1 MENEIAWLLGIIT
14 GDGHINKYY
23 IVISDKYYENLKVV
37 KSVIKKLGYKSKIT
51 RDKYEDRYRLWIN
64 SKKFV
69 LYIKPLGLSASGQL
83 PVYILSKKYN
93 HALVRSFLKGLYDAE
108 GYVEYWKPRRRLR
121 VVLTNKSEQLIRFSY
136 NYLKLNGLKP
146 YLRYSS
152 RAFRIQIYRKRDLF
166 WFISNIGFN
175 YPSKI
180 KKLNEYYQLL
190 PTALRSRRKAET

>member
-1 MENEIAWLLGIIT
+1 
-14 GDGHINKYY
+14 
-23 IVISDKYYENLKVV
+23 
-37 KSVIKKLGYKSKIT
+37 
-51 RDKYEDRYRLWIN
+51 
-64 SKKFV
+64 
-69 LYIKPLGLSASGQL
+69 
-83 PVYILSKKYN
+83 
-93 HALVRSFLKGLYDAE
+93 LKGLYDAE

-166 WFISNIGFN
+166 WFISNIRFN